1 MIVEQGAEARDA
13 AESRLCVIPR
23 EEKRNFCKRGE
34 DRKED
39 RDRGRGGQ
47 DGWTMDPEG
56 ELQHAAS
63 GSRGRSSVV
72 MPHTMSPEAYTS
84 DMRDEPPVGFSTL
97 GLPRR
102 FP

>member
-1 MIVEQGAEARDA
+1 VD
-13 AESRLCVIPR
+13 L
-23 EEKRNFCKRGE
+23 
-34 DRKED
+34 
-39 RDRGRGGQ
+39 
-47 DGWTMDPEG
+47 MDPEG

-97 GLPRR
+97 CLFSDFWTLDPGTVQERKFSQRINTSLQTISLLS
-102 FP
+102 FA